1 MGVLLNPGAAASSRF
16 LFFGRLKCHI
26 LGRMKRTRRRRRVG
40 RPRRTDDPTRM
51 NLRLP
56 GALRTW
62 LRARAR
68 AENRDQSQ
76 VVVDALAL
84 YRKHRPDVDLELES
98 LLQRDLAQ
106 AKGLAEGTIVPMR
119 KTQRRDPRP

>member
-1 MGVLLNPGAAASSRF
+1 
-16 LFFGRLKCHI
+16 
-26 LGRMKRTRRRRRVG
+26 
-40 RPRRTDDPTRM
+40 
-51 NLRLP
+51 
-56 GALRTW
+56 
-62 LRARAR
+62 
-68 AENRDQSQ
+68 

>member
-1 MGVLLNPGAAASSRF
+1 
-16 LFFGRLKCHI
+16 
-26 LGRMKRTRRRRRVG
+26 
-40 RPRRTDDPTRM
+40 M